1 MKNLLLILFCCC
13 IDTCFA
19 QEIWTLQQ
27 CLEYAETNNSQLQRI
42 KNNNLTAEQNVLQ
55 AKGAFLPTINGTA
68 TQNYNLGRNIDPF
81 TNIYINQQVRSN
93 NFSLNGS
100 LVLFNGFVL
109 QNSLKQSKNDALAAQ
124 QDIDQYRLDLS
135 INIVQAYLSILL
147 NEEQVVNTERQAAT
161 TKVVYDRT
169 ERLKLS
175 GVLTASSSLDVFAQW
190 KQEEATFIQAQND
203 LQLAYLTLG
212 ILLQLSDPMSVRI
225 AKPSDAIQSDSL
237 RFATPEQVMTDATD
251 QIPQLKA
258 LEYRKQSAAYS
269 YYSSKGRYYPKLTLN
284 GSLSTVYSTSGKIIT
299 GQQNSIRN
307 IGFTQTGDSVYTL
320 VSSPVTSSKAFGKQ
334 LEDNLNKFVGV
345 TLTIPILNGLQVR
358 TTVHRSKIA
367 MDNTDLDLT
376 IARFSLKRTIYTAF
390 YQSRGS
396 QQKFR
401 ALNQSYIATQESY
414 RNAEKR
420 FENGVINSVELSQ
433 VKTRLNQSQSDLLLS
448 KYDFIFK
455 NAILDIYAGQ
465 VLRIE

>member
-1 MKNLLLILFCCC
+1 
-13 IDTCFA
+13 
-19 QEIWTLQQ
+19 
-27 CLEYAETNNSQLQRI
+27 
-42 KNNNLTAEQNVLQ
+42 
-55 AKGAFLPTINGTA
+55 PTINGTA

-109 QNSLKQSKNDALAAQ
+109 QNSLKQSKNEALAAQ

-161 TKVVYDRT
+161 TKAVYDRT
-169 ERLKLS
+169 ERLKQS

-203 LQLAYLTLG
+203 LQLAYLNLG

-225 AKPSDAIQSDSL
+225 AKPSEAIQSDSL
-237 RFATPEQVMTDATD
+237 RFSSPEQVMTDVSD

-258 LEYRKQSAAYS
+258 LEYRKQSAAYT

-284 GSLSTVYSTSGKIIT
+284 GSLSTLYSTSGKIVERQDST
-299 GQQNSIRN
+299 GPRP
-307 IGFTQTGDSVYTL
+307 IGYTQSGETVYTTNYTTI
-320 VSSPVTSSKAFGKQ
+320 TSDKNFGLQ
-334 LEDNLNKFVGV
+334 IGDNLNKFIGL
-345 TLTIPILNGLQVR
+345 TLTVPILNGLQVR

-367 MDNTDLDLT
+367 LENADLDLT

-390 YQSRGS
+390 YQARGS
-396 QQKFR
+396 QHKFR
-401 ALNQSYIATQESY
+401 ALNQSYAATQESY

-465 VLRIE
+465 ILQIE